1 MKYFLSLIAVG
12 LIAILGF
19 SFLPKSAGASKVQFG
34 SGDLKDESEI
44 AKQISIGVLKGR
56 MLERGI
62 ANTEDFSVRKIRID
76 ETGMA
81 HTRFRQTVS
90 EIPVWGGEAIV
101 HLNKDGSV
109 FALTDSLVDGLAVNK
124 TTELSKVDAVNIAKN
139 EYGDSRNLTAITNV
153 DLWIYRGETRD
164 HLAYRVQMER
174 FDESKNT
181 GMPVYFIDA
190 QSGEVVFKYDDFQTA
205 SGLSQYSGTVT
216 FDTSVKTGTYY
227 LEDLTRKIGTFNY
240 NNGSSTKARFTDSDN
255 NWNNGGAQTAG
266 VDAHWGATQVYNYYQ
281 TTFGRN
287 AIDGNGGP
295 LVQASFVNKRTKL
308 ITSGVHYG
316 FNYVNAGW
324 TGNQMIYG
332 DGNGTL
338 SSALTTLDICG
349 HEFTHG
355 VTQYEAN
362 LVYSG
367 QSGALNEATS
377 DIFGAMIERYA
388 KGLSANTWKIGEECW
403 TPATSGDALRY
414 MDNPHLAS
422 NSGYTADDDPDHY
435 TERYT
440 GTGDNGG
447 VHINSGIPNNAFYL
461 MAMGGTHHIGG
472 TMSASIGP
480 DKAAAI
486 WYRAL
491 RDFMT
496 TSTNFAG
503 ARTATIS
510 AANALYPG
518 GPEAAIVAEAW
529 TKVGV

>member
-1 MKYFLSLIAVG
+1 MKQLFYCLAVFVA
-12 LIAILGF
+12 AICIF
-19 SFLPKSAGASKVQFG
+19 SFLPDMAGARQSQ
-34 SGDLKDESEI
+34 DEREK
-44 AKQISIGVLKGR
+44 ARQRSIEVLKSR
-56 MLERGI
+56 MSERGI
-62 ANTEDFSVRKIRID
+62 VNGEDFRVSRVRID
-76 ETGMA
+76 DLGMA
-81 HTRFRQTVS
+81 HTRVRQTVN

-109 FALTDSLVDGLAVNK
+109 YAITDDLLGGINVN
-124 TTELSKVDAVNIAKN
+124 TEANISKPDAVEIAGRA
-139 EYGDSRNLTAITNV
+139 YGDVKLVTVTNA
-153 DLWIYRGETRD
+153 DLWIYRGDVRD

-174 FDESKNT
+174 FDGSKDT

-190 QSGEVVFKYDDFQTA
+190 QTGETVFKYDDFQTA
-205 SGLSQYSGTVT
+205 SGASQYSGTVT
-216 FDTSVKTGTYY
+216 FDTSVKSGTYY

-240 NNGSSTKARFTDSDN
+240 NNGSSTRSRFTDSDD

-295 LVQASFVNKRTKL
+295 LVHQSFVSKRTKL

-316 FNYVNAGW
+316 VNYVNAGW
-324 TGNQMIYG
+324 TGSQMIYG

-435 TERYT
+435 SERYT

-447 VHINSGIPNNAFYL
+447 VHINSGIANKAFYL
-461 MAMGGTHHIGG
+461 MAQGGTHHLGGSMTGIGED
-472 TMSASIGP
+472 A
-480 DKAAAI
+480 AAAI

-491 RDFMT
+491 TTYMT
-496 TSTNFAG
+496 SSTNFAG
-503 ARTATIS
+503 ARTATLN
-510 AANALYPG
+510 AANQLY
-518 GPEAAIVAEAW
+518 GPASPEYAAVGNAW
-529 TKVGV
+529 TLVGVP